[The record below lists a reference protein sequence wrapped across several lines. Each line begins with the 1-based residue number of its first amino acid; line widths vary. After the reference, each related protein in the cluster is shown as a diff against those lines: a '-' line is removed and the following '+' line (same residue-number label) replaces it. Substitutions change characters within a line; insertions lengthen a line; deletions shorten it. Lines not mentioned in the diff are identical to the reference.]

1 MLAESDPRIQTSTG
15 TKQESTTSTV
25 HPRQTGPCG
34 DNFQR
39 WRVVH
44 AIACHAHSVAEL
56 TETLNNQ
63 ILVVRV
69 CLRKTIS
76 SQEPVTIVSAQVCR
90 LLLGFLVQEMQTVVM

>member
-1 MLAESDPRIQTSTG
+1 MTQNASKHENAIHNG
-15 TKQESTTSTV
+15 
-25 HPRQTGPCG
+25 RQTGPCG

-56 TETLNNQ
+56 KETLNNQ
-63 ILVVRV
+63 ILVLTV
-69 CLRKTIS
+69 CLRKAIS

-90 LLLGFLVQEMQTVVM
+90 LLLGFLVQEKQTVVVQ